1 MARKTQHVVPSSK
14 GGWNVKKG
22 GSKRASGNFDTQ
34 KEAIEYATGIS
45 KNQKS
50 ELLIHRKDGTIR
62 DSRSYGNDPCPPRDK
77 K

>member
-1 MARKTQHVVPSSK
+1 MVRRTQHVVPNSK

-22 GSKRASGNFDTQ
+22 GAEKASRHFDTQ
-34 KEAIEYATGIS
+34 EEAINYAVGVS

-50 ELLIHRKDGTIR
+50 ELLIHRKDGVIR
-62 DSRSYGNDPCPPRDK
+62 ESRSYGNDPCPPKDK